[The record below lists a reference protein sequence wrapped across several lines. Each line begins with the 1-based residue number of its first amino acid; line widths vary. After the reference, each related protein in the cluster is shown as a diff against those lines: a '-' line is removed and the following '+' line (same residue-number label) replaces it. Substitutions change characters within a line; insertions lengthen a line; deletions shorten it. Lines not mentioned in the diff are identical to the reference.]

1 MSLKFIASY
10 VSHVALHQLL
20 YSIYMYI
27 DINAYVVYM
36 YKLISLQS
44 FNTQLFLQVE
54 IEFERRP
61 VQKQEEK
68 LNEVQKLNVS
78 RDLNSIQKILFN
90 THKLVFRWKMK
101 SVAEEEKRGN

>member
-1 MSLKFIASY
+1 MAHIDDNKVHTYEYKIQSHRSSISLKFIASY

-20 YSIYMYI
+20 YCIYMYI

-68 LNEVQKLNVS
+68 LNEVKN
-78 RDLNSIQKILFN
+78 
-90 THKLVFRWKMK
+90 
-101 SVAEEEKRGN
+101 